1 MCGLAGFYSFTPS
14 RSRAALHLLGR
25 NMAET
30 LMHRG
35 PDSGDV
41 WQDPDA
47 PLVLAHRRLAILDL
61 SPEGAQPMLS
71 PSGRYVIVYNGE
83 IYNTPALQKELREEG
98 YVFRGRSDTEVLLAL
113 IERRGLNR
121 ALQSINGQFAFALW
135 DRQERK
141 LHLVRDRLGKKPLY
155 AGWAGSSLVFASEL
169 KALRAHPDFKPR
181 LNKAALAAFLR
192 SACVPAPYCIYGGVL
207 SLPAGHRLSLD
218 FSSGSSSGALEP
230 NADLNALAVPYWN
243 HLSVLDDARAHM
255 DGRSEM
261 EIMEDFGALLQ
272 RCTAE
277 RLMSD
282 VPVGAFLS
290 GGIDSSLVVALMQEA
305 SNRPV
310 KTYTIGFQED
320 DFNEAAH
327 AAKIAAHLG
336 TDHHEMMVEG
346 RDALALIPRLPEIY
360 DEPFADISAI
370 PTCIVSKFA
379 RESVTVALSGDGGD
393 EMLGGYTRY
402 LAGPRLWRNMKHLP
416 RPARKA
422 LSHILA
428 AIPSE
433 RWDKIGK
440 GRLQFGTAMHKAAS
454 ILPCTSEEE
463 IYRRLTSQW
472 DTPPVLYGEDALP
485 LTALPEW
492 KAPQGLS
499 FAEKMMYWDTLS
511 YLPNDI
517 LAKTD
522 RASMAFS
529 LEVRSPLLDRRIY
542 DFAWSLPLSYKIRG
556 GQGKYLLRQSLKRYV
571 PDHLFERPKQ
581 GFSIPISDW
590 LRGPLRDWAET
601 LLDARCL
608 EKQGFLDAPLI
619 RRTWEAH
626 LSGQGNHAAGLW
638 NVLMFQ
644 AWYEHWMTKG

>member
-14 RSRAALHLLGR
+14 RSRAALHMLGR
-25 NMAET
+25 DMVQT

-71 PSGRYVIVYNGE
+71 ASGRYAIVYNGE
-83 IYNTPALQKELREEG
+83 IYNYAVLQKGLLEDG
-98 YVFRGRSDTEVLLAL
+98 CTFRGRSDTEVLLAL

-155 AGWAGSSLVFASEL
+155 VGWAGGNLVFASEL
-169 KALRAHPDFKPR
+169 KALRVHPDFKPR
-181 LNKAALAAFLR
+181 LNKAVLAAFLR
-192 SACVPAPYCIYGGVL
+192 SACVPAPHCIYEGVI
-207 SLPAGHRLSLD
+207 SLPAGHRLALNPDALD
-218 FSSGSSSGALEP
+218 QS
-230 NADLNALAVPYWN
+230 ADLRSLAEPYWN
-243 HLSVLDDARAHM
+243 HRMALEDARSHVRE
-255 DGRSEM
+255 RSEA
-261 EIMEDFGALLQ
+261 EIAEEFESLLQ
-272 RCTAE
+272 RCTAD
-277 RLMSD
+277 RLISD

-310 KTYTIGFQED
+310 KTYTIGFRED
-320 DFNEAAH
+320 GFNEAGH

-336 TDHHEMMVEG
+336 TDHHEMILDG
-346 RDALALIPRLPEIY
+346 RDALEMIPRLPEIY

-379 RESVTVALSGDGGD
+379 REGVTVALSGDGGD
-393 EMLGGYTRY
+393 EMLGGYTRH
-402 LAGPRLWRNMKHLP
+402 LAGPRLWNRMKMMPLP
-416 RPARKA
+416 VRKA
-422 LSHILA
+422 LSRMLTALPPEH
-428 AIPSE
+428 
-433 RWDKIGK
+433 WDRLGK
-440 GRLQFGTAMHKAAS
+440 GRPQFGTALHKAAS
-454 ILPCTSEEE
+454 ILSYGSQEEV
-463 IYRRLTSQW
+463 YRRLTSQW
-472 DTPPVLYGEDALP
+472 DVPPVLYDEEASP
-485 LTALPEW
+485 LTVLPEW
-492 KAPQGLS
+492 QAPEGLG
-499 FAEKMMYWDTLS
+499 FAEKMMYWDALS

-517 LAKTD
+517 LVKTD

-556 GQGKYLLRQSLKRYV
+556 GQGKYLLRHILKRYV

-581 GFSIPISDW
+581 GFSMPVESW
-590 LRGPLRDWAET
+590 LRGPLREWAET
-601 LLDARCL
+601 LLDRRHL
-608 EKQGFLDAPLI
+608 EEQGLLNTPLI
-619 RRTWEAH
+619 RSTWEAH
-626 LSGQGNHAAGLW
+626 LSGQGNHALGLW

-644 AWYEHWMTKG
+644 AWHERWMTKG